1 MIVNTKGFLLMIIFI
16 LLTALT
22 VSIDSFICGFSLSFL
37 RVKKPYIVLC
47 ITFTVLVMCLITN
60 YLAMLFSGLLNEK
73 TAGFG
78 GLILIGV
85 GIYNLV
91 KKDKDNHLN
100 SRNLRQV
107 FLTGFAVGL
116 DGAIANLSLSLMNL
130 NALYVPVLIAV
141 MHGLMI
147 SIGVWL
153 PNAPIIKNFS
163 KYTFIA
169 PIILIVLGAYKFL
182 GVFI

>member
-1 MIVNTKGFLLMIIFI
+1 MIVNTEGYLLMILFI

-22 VSIDSFICGFSLSFL
+22 VSIDSFICGFSLSL
-37 RVKKPYIVLC
+37 LKVKKIFIVLG
-47 ITFTVLVMCLITN
+47 ITLTVLVMCLITN
-60 YLAMLFSGLLNEK
+60 YSAMLLSNLLTEK
-73 TAGFG
+73 TAGYG

-85 GIYNLV
+85 GVYNLIKNDKENL
-91 KKDKDNHLN
+91 KKSTK
-100 SRNLRQV
+100 LRQV

-130 NALYVPVLIAV
+130 NALYVPVLIAL

-153 PNAPIIKNFS
+153 NSVPIIKNIT

-169 PIILIVLGAYKFL
+169 PIILIVLGAYKFI